1 MSSIISKDNF
11 KNILNKFSDVGPI
24 LVIGD
29 IGLDKYTFG
38 EVKRI
43 SPEAPVPVLEVTKE
57 WTTLGLATNISNNL
71 STLGVSST
79 ICGVVGEDMQASKLE
94 SLLEESDLSIWG
106 VVRCS
111 ERPTIFKER
120 VTTSSQQICR
130 VDYEDKSGL
139 SASTQERLIE
149 RIKEFIPTHSGIII
163 EDYGKGTLSKETI
176 SEVVSLARKHNKK
189 VFVDPSRTT
198 PPEFYK
204 GVDLLKPNRIE
215 AELMVSMLGHN
226 TTDVLEMAKILS
238 ETLDIEQVVITLG
251 GEGMAIFSRGES
263 KVDIIPTVAN
273 EVFDVSGAGDTAIS
287 LLSSSLL
294 AGSSLR
300 DACWLG
306 NCGSGVVVA
315 KKGTATVNLE
325 ELEKF
330 YDNISKNFNE

>member
-1 MSSIISKDNF
+1 MSSIITKEVF
-11 KNILNKFSDVGPI
+11 KNITDKFSDVGPV

-43 SPEAPVPVLEVTKE
+43 SPEAPVPILEVSKE

-79 ICGVVGEDMQASKLE
+79 ICGVVGEDVHASKLE
-94 SLLEESDLSIWG
+94 SLLEDNDLSIWG

-120 VTTSSQQICR
+120 VTTNTQQICR
-130 VDYEDKSGL
+130 VDYEDKSPL
-139 SASTQERLIE
+139 TKATQERLVE
-149 RIKEFIPTHSGIII
+149 RISEFVPNHSGIII
-163 EDYGKGTLSKETI
+163 EDYGKGTLSKEVITEI
-176 SEVVSLARKHNKK
+176 VSLARKNNKK

-198 PPEFYK
+198 PPEFYR
-204 GVDLLKPNRIE
+204 GVDLLKPNRAE
-215 AELMVSMLGHN
+215 AEMMVSMLGHN

-238 ETLDIEQVVITLG
+238 DTLDIAEVVITLG
-251 GEGMAIFSRGES
+251 GEGMAIYTKGDE
-263 KVDIIPTVAN
+263 KVRIIPTVAN
-273 EVFDVSGAGDTAIS
+273 EVFDVSGAGDTAIT
-287 LLSSSLL
+287 LLSSSIL
-294 AGSSLR
+294 AGANLT
-300 DACWLG
+300 DACWVG

-325 ELEKF
+325 ELESF
-330 YDNISKNFNE
+330 YDTISKNFID

>member
-1 MSSIISKDNF
+1 MSSIITKDNF
-11 KNILNKFSDVGPI
+11 KKVTGKFNEIGPV

-38 EVKRI
+38 DVKRI

-71 STLGVSST
+71 SALGVSST

-94 SLLEESDLSIWG
+94 SLLEENELSIWG

-120 VTTSSQQICR
+120 VTTSTQQICR
-130 VDYEDKSGL
+130 VDYEDKSPL
-139 SASTQERLIE
+139 SVATQERLLE
-149 RIKEFIPTHSGIII
+149 RVNEFIPTHSGIII

-176 SEVVSLARKHNKK
+176 AEVVSLARKHKKK

-204 GVDLLKPNRIE
+204 GVDLLKPNRAE
-215 AELMVSMLGHN
+215 AEMMVSMLGHN

-238 ETLDIEQVVITLG
+238 ESLDISEVVITLG
-251 GEGMAIFSRGES
+251 GEGMAIFTRGDE
-263 KVDIIPTVAN
+263 KVRIIPTVAN

-294 AGSSLR
+294 AGATLT
-300 DACWLG
+300 DACWIG

-330 YDNISKNFNE
+330 YNNISKNFNE

>member
-1 MSSIISKDNF
+1 VTSIITKDNF
-11 KNILNKFSDVGPI
+11 KKITEKFSDVGPI

-38 EVKRI
+38 DVKRI

-71 STLGVSST
+71 SSLGVTST
-79 ICGVVGEDMQASKLE
+79 ICGVVGEDMHASKLE
-94 SLLEESDLSIWG
+94 SLLEENDLSIWG
-106 VVRCS
+106 VVRCN

-120 VTTSSQQICR
+120 ITTSTQQICR
-130 VDYEDKSGL
+130 VDYEDKSQL
-139 SASTQERLIE
+139 SSSTQERLLE
-149 RIKEFIPTHSGIII
+149 RINEFIPNHSGVLI

-176 SEVVSLARKHNKK
+176 AEVVELARKHNKK

-198 PPEFYK
+198 PPEHYK
-204 GVDLLKPNRIE
+204 GVNVLKPNRAE
-215 AELMVSMLGHN
+215 AETMVSMLGHN

-238 ETLDIEQVVITLG
+238 ESLDIPEVIITLG
-251 GEGMAIFSRGES
+251 GEGMAIFTKGDD
-263 KVDIIPTVAN
+263 KVRIIPTVAN

-287 LLSSSLL
+287 LLTSSLL
-294 AGSSLR
+294 AGASLT

-315 KKGTATVNLE
+315 KKGTATVNLD
-325 ELEKF
+325 ELEEF
-330 YDNISKNFNE
+330 YDDISKNFNK